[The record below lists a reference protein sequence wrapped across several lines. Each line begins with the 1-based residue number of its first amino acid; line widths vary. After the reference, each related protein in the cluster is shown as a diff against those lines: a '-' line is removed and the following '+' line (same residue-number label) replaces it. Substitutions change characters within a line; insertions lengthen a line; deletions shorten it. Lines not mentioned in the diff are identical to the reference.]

1 MIYIIYK
8 GNIDLYT
15 KIFPIR
21 LVSVQQN
28 IYLCTV
34 LNFMSIN
41 MRKFFMLMV
50 CAIMAV
56 CPVFAQGINDKAD
69 NIVGEYL
76 TDRGGSKSKVRI
88 TKNAQG
94 TYDAQ
99 VFWVENPLDK
109 EGKKRKDVKNPDK
122 SLRNVDIDKVVLVRG
137 LKFDA
142 EDKEWTGAKIYD
154 PTKGIRVN
162 ATAKF
167 ESANKLKLRATILG
181 IGQTIYWQKIK

>member
-1 MIYIIYK
+1 MI
-8 GNIDLYT
+8 
-15 KIFPIR
+15 
-21 LVSVQQN
+21 
-28 IYLCTV
+28 
-34 LNFMSIN
+34 SIS
-41 MRKFFMLMV
+41 
-50 CAIMAV
+50 I
-56 CPVFAQGINDKAD
+56 
-69 NIVGEYL
+69 
-76 TDRGGSKSKVRI
+76 GGSKSKVRI

-99 VFWVENPLDK
+99 VFWEENPLDAN
-109 EGKKRKDVKNPDK
+109 GKKRKDVKNPDK
-122 SLRNVDIDKVVLVRG
+122 ALRNVDIDKVVLVRG

-142 EDKEWTGAKIYD
+142 KDKEWSGAKIYD

>member
-1 MIYIIYK
+1 MKRFI
-8 GNIDLYT
+8 LMFT
-15 KIFPIR
+15 CAVMTAF
-21 LVSVQQN
+21 SV
-28 IYLCTV
+28 Y
-34 LNFMSIN
+34 
-41 MRKFFMLMV
+41 
-50 CAIMAV
+50 
-56 CPVFAQGINDKAD
+56 AQGLNDNAD

-76 TDRGGSKSKVRI
+76 TDRGGSKSKVLI

-122 SLRNVDIDKVVLVRG
+122 ALRNVDIDKVVLVRG

-142 EDKEWTGAKIYD
+142 DDKEWSGAKIYD

-162 ATAKF
+162 ATAYF
-167 ESANKLKLRATILG
+167 ESKNKLKLRATILG